1 MGQLIA
7 FSELVTPGGKEQSEA
22 AKEDTFESE
31 VANAAEHFI
40 NLLELKVAYYL
51 VIWLLCS
58 RRPSGDGM

>member
-51 VIWLLCS
+51 VVML
-58 RRPSGDGM
+58 

>member
-1 MGQLIA
+1 MIA

-40 NLLELKVAYYL
+40 NLLELKVSYS
-51 VIWLLCS
+51 VTV
-58 RRPSGDGM
+58 RVGKNPGFF